1 MFGIA
6 GRFPLAAAPAAVLVA
21 AALIWTVPTA
31 IAHAD
36 APLVYPGMRI
46 NQGTQSCTLGFVDP
60 GARIGLTA
68 GHCALDSDGPVYD
81 DSGNRVGTADIAHF
95 EPTPQDKSFAEQ
107 PPIDYKGI
115 AFYEG
120 IPINN
125 VLPNGLVLESNPKIV
140 PAIGMPVCRSGVTTG
155 EACGV
160 ILETTDSLLVI
171 DGLPADH
178 GDSGSPVYAITEPG
192 RAAIVGITTEV
203 LTSKSTGQR
212 ATMAISWRAIWRQIK
227 SDIDRVGHADMPPD
241 PPRNAREP
249 AGDVPAEPPTSDV

>member
-107 PPIDYKGI
+107 PPSTTRALPFTRAYQSTTCFPTALSWNPTQKSCRQS
-115 AFYEG
+115 ACRYAVA
-120 IPINN
+120 
-125 VLPNGLVLESNPKIV
+125 VLPPGKRVGSSSRPLTASWSSTGFPPTTVT
-140 PAIGMPVCRSGVTTG
+140 PAVRSMPSPSPTARRSW
-155 EACGV
+155 
-160 ILETTDSLLVI
+160 
-171 DGLPADH
+171 GLP
-178 GDSGSPVYAITEPG
+178 P
-192 RAAIVGITTEV
+192 
-203 LTSKSTGQR
+203 KC
-212 ATMAISWRAIWRQIK
+212 
-227 SDIDRVGHADMPPD
+227 
-241 PPRNAREP
+241 
-249 AGDVPAEPPTSDV
+249 

>member
-107 PPIDYKGI
+107 PPHRLRGHCLLRGHTNQQRASQRPCPGI
-115 AFYEG
+115 Q
-120 IPINN
+120 
-125 VLPNGLVLESNPKIV
+125 PKNR
-140 PAIGMPVCRSGVTTG
+140 AGNRHAGMP
-155 EACGV
+155 
-160 ILETTDSLLVI
+160 
-171 DGLPADH
+171 
-178 GDSGSPVYAITEPG
+178 
-192 RAAIVGITTEV
+192 
-203 LTSKSTGQR
+203 
-212 ATMAISWRAIWRQIK
+212 
-227 SDIDRVGHADMPPD
+227 
-241 PPRNAREP
+241 
-249 AGDVPAEPPTSDV
+249 

>member
-107 PPIDYKGI
+107 PPIDYEGI

-192 RAAIVGITTEV
+192 PRG
-203 LTSKSTGQR
+203 
-212 ATMAISWRAIWRQIK
+212 
-227 SDIDRVGHADMPPD
+227 DRGDYHRSANQQVNG
-241 PPRNAREP
+241 P
-249 AGDVPAEPPTSDV
+249 AGNDGDLLAGDLASDQERYRPSGTRGYATGPTQERPRAGGRRSRRTADQ

>member
-107 PPIDYKGI
+107 PPSTTRALPLRGHTNQQRASQRPCPGI
-115 AFYEG
+115 Q
-120 IPINN
+120 
-125 VLPNGLVLESNPKIV
+125 PKNR
-140 PAIGMPVCRSGVTTG
+140 AGNRHAGMP
-155 EACGV
+155 
-160 ILETTDSLLVI
+160 
-171 DGLPADH
+171 
-178 GDSGSPVYAITEPG
+178 
-192 RAAIVGITTEV
+192 
-203 LTSKSTGQR
+203 
-212 ATMAISWRAIWRQIK
+212 
-227 SDIDRVGHADMPPD
+227 
-241 PPRNAREP
+241 
-249 AGDVPAEPPTSDV
+249 